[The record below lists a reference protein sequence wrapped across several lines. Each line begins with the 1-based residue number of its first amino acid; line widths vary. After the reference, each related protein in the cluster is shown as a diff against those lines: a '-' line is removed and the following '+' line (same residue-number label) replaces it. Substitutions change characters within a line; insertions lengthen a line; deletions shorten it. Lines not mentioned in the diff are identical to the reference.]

1 MRAHRRA
8 NKKKNANHLQPS
20 RLPRLKSWG
29 PRARTSTPVH
39 VLKGARGGRSS
50 LSQQPVFP
58 RSSHRHTD
66 TPPRRWPCCPWR
78 QVMLRRSGTRDL
90 LDPLP
95 VLDFFFFFFIT
106 QRLLK
111 APVTRLGVSSSARH
125 GLPEAHRPSVEST
138 FLRPCIPEAQ
148 FFSCQSVPRTPQE
161 PARPRPHVSSAF
173 GAPGPAPCAGRH
185 TGSARFLAGKHY
197 GGCLTRCRSAGR
209 GRSGRQ

>member
-1 MRAHRRA
+1 MQT
-8 NKKKNANHLQPS
+8 KKKC
-20 RLPRLKSWG
+20 KSPATLEVTAIKIVG
-29 PRARTSTPVH
+29 STRTHVHARPRAEGSPWGQVVFVAATCLSSEFAQTHGHTSTPVA
-39 VLKGARGGRSS
+39 VLPTAAGDAAPLGHTRSVRPS
-50 LSQQPVFP
+50 SCP
-58 RSSHRHTD
+58 RF
-66 TPPRRWPCCPWR
+66 
-78 QVMLRRSGTRDL
+78 
-90 LDPLP
+90 
-95 VLDFFFFFFIT
+95 FFFFFFIT